1 VTAGLGWEDIM
12 ARKIL
17 LTCGVVS
24 SLLYVVT
31 DIAGALQWDGYSYVD
46 QTISELAAIGAPSR
60 PLVAILFM
68 IYGLL
73 LIPFAAGFAVSAGS
87 DRNLRIA
94 AIAFA
99 GVPLVGFVSSFFPI
113 HVRGTAW
120 TINET
125 MHSVLTAITV
135 VMFVTSMV
143 YAAHAAGRKF
153 LAYSIVT
160 IAVTLLFG
168 ALAGWTGRRLV
179 DDLPTPWIGVTE
191 RISVFAYLAWV
202 AAVAVVLMRREDE
215 PLPGAGDG
223 MLHA

>member
-1 VTAGLGWEDIM
+1 M
-12 ARKIL
+12 ARKVL
-17 LTCGVVS
+17 LACGVLS
-24 SLLYVVT
+24 SLLYVAT
-31 DIAGALQWDGYSYVD
+31 DIIGARQWSGYSYVD

-60 PLVAILFM
+60 PLAAILFL

-73 LIPFAAGFAVSAGS
+73 LIPFSAGFLASAGG

-99 GVPLVGFVSSFFPI
+99 GVPLAGFVSSFFPI

-125 MHSVLTAITV
+125 MHSILTGITV
-135 VMFVTSMV
+135 VMFVTSMA

-168 ALAGWTGRRLV
+168 ALAGWTGRHLAEN
-179 DDLPTPWIGVTE
+179 LPTPWIGITE

-202 AAVAVVLMRREDE
+202 AAVAVVLMRRDE
-215 PLPGAGDG
+215 PHLAAADG
-223 MLHA
+223 MLHS